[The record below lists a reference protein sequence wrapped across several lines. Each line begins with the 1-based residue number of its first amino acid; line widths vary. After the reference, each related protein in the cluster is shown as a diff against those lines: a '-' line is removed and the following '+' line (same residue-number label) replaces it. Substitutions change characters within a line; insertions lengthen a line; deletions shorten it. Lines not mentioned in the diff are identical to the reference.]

1 MRDCTCNIR
10 WGGWRHKPCD
20 IIFFQGL
27 LLDGICCFISN
38 RICLVYAALPQSKL
52 FGAVG
57 SELSKVERH
66 AVDATAAAGKL
77 AEPTI
82 ASCDENLLDWVK
94 NDERRMLHV
103 VYCVGNLEKTI
114 KYAI

>member
-1 MRDCTCNIR
+1 M
-10 WGGWRHKPCD
+10 
-20 IIFFQGL
+20 
-27 LLDGICCFISN
+27 
-38 RICLVYAALPQSKL
+38 VYLALPQSKL
-52 FGAVG
+52 FDAEG
-57 SELSKVERH
+57 SELLKVERH
-66 AVDATAAAGKL
+66 TVDATAAAGKL

-82 ASCDENLLDWVK
+82 ASTDENLQDWVK